1 MVVLKGLEGIGCLN
15 QDIGIQNIC
24 FLHGIFSFS
33 LQKFDSLHNKTAG
46 FSEKAAQSNA
56 LPPENRLMLYRQYA
70 RKSYRAKSIGN
81 PLHIFI
87 IHLMYLVF
95 HITGVNYL

>member
-1 MVVLKGLEGIGCLN
+1 
-15 QDIGIQNIC
+15 
-24 FLHGIFSFS
+24 LHGIFSFS

-70 RKSYRAKSIGN
+70 RKCN
-81 PLHIFI
+81 PLYIFI

>member
-1 MVVLKGLEGIGCLN
+1 MVVLKGLEGIGRLDQN
-15 QDIGIQNIC
+15 IGIQNIR
-24 FLHGIFSFS
+24 FLHGVFSFS
-33 LQKFDSLHNKTAG
+33 LQKFDSLHNENSR

-81 PLHIFI
+81 PLHISI
-87 IHLMYLVF
+87 IHLMHLVF

>member
-1 MVVLKGLEGIGCLN
+1 MA
-15 QDIGIQNIC
+15 
-24 FLHGIFSFS
+24 FSPFHYRN
-33 LQKFDSLHNKTAG
+33 LILFITKTAG

-87 IHLMYLVF
+87 IHLMHLVF

>member
-1 MVVLKGLEGIGCLN
+1 MVVLKGLEGIGRLDQN
-15 QDIGIQNIC
+15 IGIQNIR
-24 FLHGIFSFS
+24 FLHGVFSFS
-33 LQKFDSLHNKTAG
+33 LQKFDSLHNEN
-46 FSEKAAQSNA
+46 SRL

-81 PLHIFI
+81 PLHISI
-87 IHLMYLVF
+87 IHLMHLVF

>member
-1 MVVLKGLEGIGCLN
+1 MASSPFHYRNLILFIT
-15 QDIGIQNIC
+15 
-24 FLHGIFSFS
+24 
-33 LQKFDSLHNKTAG
+33 KTAG
-46 FSEKAAQSNA
+46 FSEKATQSNV

-81 PLHIFI
+81 PLHVFI
-87 IHLMYLVF
+87 IHLMYMVF